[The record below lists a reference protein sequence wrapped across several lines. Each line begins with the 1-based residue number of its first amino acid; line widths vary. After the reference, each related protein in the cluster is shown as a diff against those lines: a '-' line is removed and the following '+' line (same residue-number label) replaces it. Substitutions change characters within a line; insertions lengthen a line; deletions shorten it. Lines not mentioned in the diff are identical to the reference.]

1 MKLRRFKVKRTRAL
15 KTLLEDLI
23 PIVWCADEE
32 GHYKLIDMETW
43 FNFFESNLS
52 ELIHGYY
59 DAYTFED
66 EHFVKYTDV
75 EKFLKEL
82 KE

>member
-1 MKLRRFKVKRTRAL
+1 MKLRRFQVKRTRAL
-15 KTLLEDLI
+15 RSLLEDLI
-23 PIVWCADEE
+23 PIIWCADEV
-32 GHYKLIDMETW
+32 GHFKLMDIETW
-43 FNFFESNLS
+43 FNFFESNLN

-66 EHFVKYTDV
+66 EDFIKYTDV